1 MYQKKTFGFTSSKK
15 TIHFSELKKLLA
27 LLLAVFSLAAITAGC
42 GGKTAST
49 DQVLR
54 YVLEAEP
61 ATLDP
66 AKSTGIPES
75 LVELQIFEGLTRLDA
90 KDQAV
95 PGVAEKWDV
104 SPDGMKYTFHLRTDA
119 KWSNGDPV
127 TAKDFEFSWKRALA
141 PETASE
147 NAYMLF
153 PLKNA
158 EAYNGKKATADQVG
172 VKAINDT
179 TLEVT
184 LEKPTAYFLSLA
196 AFHAFYPLPEK
207 VVTAN
212 PDNWASEV
220 STLIGNGPFK
230 LSVWEHN
237 SKMEFVKNDKYW
249 DTKAVKLTKMEW
261 PVSDSQ
267 TTRLALIENNQADM
281 MVEPPTPDYDRLTQS
296 SLLKVSPYLGE
307 YYYVFNTTKAPFD
320 NPKVRKAFSMAINRE
335 ALVKNVIKGG
345 KKPAYAWVSPGLIN
359 PATNKDFRE
368 EGGNLVT
375 EDLTAAKQLL
385 AEAGYPDGKGLP
397 PITILYSTS
406 ELHKS
411 IAEAIQEMWKKNL
424 GINVDLTNQE
434 TKVFLASRHQ
444 GSFQIA
450 RASWIGDYADPM
462 TFIDVFRDPDND
474 AKYNNPA
481 YNKLV
486 AQAQSTNDQK
496 IRMQIMHDAEKLLL
510 EEAVV
515 IPIYYTTQPY
525 IAKPYVKGYFWSV
538 LGLADFKTAYIEK

>member
-1 MYQKKTFGFTSSKK
+1 MKKKLLFFLLAVLSLTIVLAGCSSKK
-15 TIHFSELKKLLA
+15 STEQ
-27 LLLAVFSLAAITAGC
+27 VF
-42 GGKTAST
+42 
-49 DQVLR
+49 R
-54 YVLEAEP
+54 YALEAEP

-75 LVELQIFEGLTRLDA
+75 LVELQIFEGLTRLDD
-90 KDQAV
+90 KDQPA

-104 SPDGMKYTFHLRTDA
+104 SPDGLVYTFHLRADA

-127 TAKDFEFSWKRALA
+127 TAKDFEFAWKRALSPA
-141 PETASE
+141 EATE

-158 EAYNGKKATADQVG
+158 EAYNKKAVSAEEVG

-179 TLEVT
+179 TLEVM
-184 LEKPTAYFLSLA
+184 LEKPTAYFLSLT

-207 VVTAN
+207 VVTAS
-212 PDNWASEV
+212 PDKWASEV
-220 STLIGNGPFK
+220 RTLIGNGPFK
-230 LSVWEHN
+230 LSLWEHN
-237 SKMEFVKNDKYW
+237 NKMEFAKNENYW
-249 DTKAVKLTKMEW
+249 DKGAVKLTKMEW

-267 TTRLALIENNQADM
+267 TTRLTLIENDQADM
-281 MVEPPTPDYDRLTQS
+281 MVEPPTPDHDRLTKEG
-296 SLLKVSPYLGE
+296 LLKIAPYLGE

-320 NPKVRKAFSMAINRE
+320 NPKVRKAFSMAINRDP
-335 ALVKNVIKGG
+335 LVTNVIKGG
-345 KKPAYAWVSPGLIN
+345 KKPAYAWVAPGLLD

-368 EGGNLVT
+368 EGGNLVA
-375 EDLTAAKQLL
+375 EDLAEAKKLL
-385 AEAGYPDGKGLP
+385 AEAGYPDGRGLP
-397 PITILYSTS
+397 PVTILFSTS

-411 IAEAIQEMWKKNL
+411 IAEGIQEMWKKNL
-424 GINVDLTNQE
+424 GVNVDLTNQE
-434 TKVFLASRHQ
+434 SKVFLATRTA
-444 GSFQIA
+444 GAFQIA

-462 TFIDVFRDPDND
+462 TFMDVFTDPTND

-486 AQAQSTNDQK
+486 EQAKNTNDQK
-496 IRMQIMHDAEKLLL
+496 IRFDAMHNAEKMLMDD
-510 EEAVV
+510 AVV

-525 IAKPYVKGYFWSV
+525 IAKPYVKGYFWSI